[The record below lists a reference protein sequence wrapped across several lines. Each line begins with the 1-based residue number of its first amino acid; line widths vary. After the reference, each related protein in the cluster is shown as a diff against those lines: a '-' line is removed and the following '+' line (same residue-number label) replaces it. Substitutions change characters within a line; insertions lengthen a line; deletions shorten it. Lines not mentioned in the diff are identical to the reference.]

1 MGNDGN
7 DRLWGG
13 AGDDVLDGGLGDD
26 RLEGGSGRD
35 VFVIAARQGKDRI
48 VDFTP
53 GEDLV
58 KFVSTGLGFD
68 ALKMHQDGSTTRVEF
83 GEDTLL
89 LEGLLP
95 QQLGADDFLFI

>member
-1 MGNDGN
+1 M
-7 DRLWGG
+7 
-13 AGDDVLDGGLGDD
+13 
-26 RLEGGSGRD
+26 
-35 VFVIAARQGKDRI
+35 
-48 VDFTP
+48 
-53 GEDLV
+53 
-58 KFVSTGLGFD
+58 STGLGFD